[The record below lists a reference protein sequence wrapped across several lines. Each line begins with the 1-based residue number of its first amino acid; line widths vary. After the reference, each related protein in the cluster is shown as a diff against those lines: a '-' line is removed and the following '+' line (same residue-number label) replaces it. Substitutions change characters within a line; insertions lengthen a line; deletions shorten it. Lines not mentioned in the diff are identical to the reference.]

1 MTFNGTDFTGTG
13 TGGDSLTTNLNEQ
26 FVAADMVWV
35 GVSSALV
42 WIMIPGIGLLYSG
55 LSRKKHALSLLW
67 ASIMAACLTAFQWFF
82 WGYSLVFTETSNSP
96 FYGNLSNFCLMNV
109 LGAPSVVTS
118 LPGILFCLFQGMF
131 AAVTAIL
138 MVGAGCERARLGPM
152 MIFLFIWLTVVYG
165 PIAYWTWGAKGW
177 LFTLGGL
184 DFAGGGPVHENSGFA
199 ALAYSL
205 VLGKRR
211 DPLITGKVPK
221 YKPHSV
227 TSIVFGT
234 VFLWFGWFGFNGG
247 STGNSSIR
255 SWYACVNTN
264 LAAAAGG
271 LTWMFVDWFRTGGK
285 WSTVGLCTGAIAG
298 LVGITPAAGFV
309 PVYTSIIFGI
319 IPAIVCNFA
328 VDLKN
333 VIQIDDG
340 MDVFALHGV
349 GGFTGSVLTGIFA
362 ADYVAATDGA
372 TVIAGGWMNRH
383 FVQLGYQLAG
393 SVSIGAWSFTVTAI
407 ILLIMDRI
415 PFLRLRLHEDEELL
429 GVDLAEIGEYAYYD
443 EDEDAL
449 GPKSSP
455 YVLEPIRSSDPKVIK
470 LREAAKEKKE
480 AQEAA
485 AAVAADESA
494 AKPAEQASNSESD
507 K

>member
-1 MTFNGTDFTGTG
+1 MINGTNYTLSG
-13 TGGDSLTTNLNEQ
+13 TGGDSLTTNLNNQ

-35 GVSSALV
+35 GISSALV

-82 WGYSLVFTETSNSP
+82 WGYSLVFTETSTSP
-96 FYGNLSNFCLMNV
+96 FLGNLSNFCLMKV
-109 LGAPSVVTS
+109 LGAPSVVSTV
-118 LPGILFCLFQGMF
+118 PGILFCLFQGMF

-165 PIAYWTWGAKGW
+165 PIAYWTWGANGW
-177 LFTLGGL
+177 LFKLGGL

-205 VLGKRR
+205 VLGKRH

-234 VFLWFGWFGFNGG
+234 IFLWFGWFGFNGG

-285 WSTVGLCTGAIAG
+285 WSTVGLCSGAIAG

-309 PVYTSIIFGI
+309 PVYTALVFGI
-319 IPAIVCNFA
+319 VPAILCNFA

-333 VIQIDDG
+333 ILQIDDG

-349 GGFTGSVLTGIFA
+349 GGFAGSFLTGIFA
-362 ADYVAATDGA
+362 ADYVAATDGS
-372 TVIAGGWMNRH
+372 TIIPGGWMNRNW
-383 FVQLGYQLAG
+383 VQLGYQLAG

-429 GVDLAEIGEYAYYD
+429 GVDLAEIGEYAYYE
-443 EDEDAL
+443 EDEDGM

-455 YVLEPIRSSDPKVIK
+455 YVLEPIRSTDPKVIK
-470 LREAAKEKKE
+470 LREAAKEKRE
-480 AQEAA
+480 AE
-485 AAVAADESA
+485 
-494 AKPAEQASNSESD
+494 AKPVEQASNSESD

>member
-1 MTFNGTDFTGTG
+1 MSAINGTDFTGVG

-26 FVAADMVWV
+26 FQGADMVWV
-35 GVSSALV
+35 GISSALV

-82 WGYSLVFTETSNSP
+82 WGYSLVFTHTSGSP
-96 FYGNLSNFCLMNV
+96 FLGNLLNFCLMNV
-109 LGAPSVVTS
+109 LGAPSVVSTV
-118 LPGILFCLFQGMF
+118 PDILFCLFQGMF
-131 AAVTAIL
+131 AATTAIL

-152 MIFLFIWLTVVYG
+152 MIFLFIWLTVVYS
-165 PIAYWTWGAKGW
+165 PIAYWSWGKNGW
-177 LFTLGGL
+177 LAALGSL

-205 VLGKRR
+205 VLGKRH

-227 TSIVFGT
+227 TSVVFGT
-234 VFLWFGWFGFNGG
+234 IFLWFGWFGFNGG

-264 LAAAAGG
+264 LAAASGG

-298 LVGITPAAGFV
+298 LVGITPAAGYV
-309 PVYTSIIFGI
+309 PVYTAVIFGVV
-319 IPAIVCNFA
+319 PAILCNFA

-333 VIQIDDG
+333 ILQIDDG

-349 GGFTGSVLTGIFA
+349 GGFTGSFLTGIFA

-372 TVIAGGWMNRH
+372 TVIAGGWMNH
-383 FVQLGYQLAG
+383 HWVQLGYQLAG

-407 ILLIMDRI
+407 ILLIMDRV

-443 EDEDAL
+443 EDEDGM

-455 YVLEPIRSSDPKVIK
+455 YVLEPIRSTDPKVMR
-470 LREAAKEKKE
+470 LREAAKEKREAENKE
-480 AQEAA
+480 KQPPIEEA
-485 AAVAADESA
+485 STG
-494 AKPAEQASNSESD
+494 SD

>member
-1 MTFNGTDFTGTG
+1 MINGTDYTLTG
-13 TGGDSLTTNLNEQ
+13 TGGDSLTTNLNNQ

-35 GVSSALV
+35 GISSALV

-96 FYGNLSNFCLMNV
+96 FLGNLSNFCLKNV
-109 LGAPSVVTS
+109 LGAPAVVTTV
-118 LPGILFCLFQGMF
+118 PGILFCLFQGMF

-165 PIAYWTWGAKGW
+165 PIAYWTWGANGW
-177 LFTLGGL
+177 LFKLGGL

-205 VLGKRR
+205 VLGKRH

-234 VFLWFGWFGFNGG
+234 IFLWFGWFGFNGG

-285 WSTVGLCTGAIAG
+285 WSTVGLCSGAIAG
-298 LVGITPAAGFV
+298 LVGITPAAGYV
-309 PVYTSIIFGI
+309 PVYTALVFGI
-319 IPAIVCNFA
+319 VPAILCNFA

-333 VIQIDDG
+333 VLQIDDG

-349 GGFTGSVLTGIFA
+349 GGFAGSFLTGIFA

-372 TVIAGGWMNRH
+372 TIIPGGWMNRNW
-383 FVQLGYQLAG
+383 VQLGYQLAG

-407 ILLIMDRI
+407 ILLIMDRV

-429 GVDLAEIGEYAYYD
+429 GVDLAEIGEYAYYE
-443 EDEDAL
+443 EDEDGM

-455 YVLEPIRSSDPKVIK
+455 YVLEPIRSTDPKVIK

-480 AQEAA
+480 A
-485 AAVAADESA
+485 DS
-494 AKPAEQASNSESD
+494 KPVEQASNSESD

>member
-1 MTFNGTDFTGTG
+1 MINGTNFTLSG

-67 ASIMAACLTAFQWFF
+67 ASIMAACLTGFQWFF
-82 WGYSLVFTETSNSP
+82 WGYSLVFTETSTSP
-96 FYGNLSNFCLMNV
+96 FLGNLSNFCLKNV
-109 LGAPSVVTS
+109 LGAPAVVTTV
-118 LPGILFCLFQGMF
+118 PGILFCLFQGMF

-165 PIAYWTWGAKGW
+165 PIAYWTWGANGW
-177 LFTLGGL
+177 LFKLGGL

-205 VLGKRR
+205 VLGKRH

-234 VFLWFGWFGFNGG
+234 IFLWFGWFGFNGG

-285 WSTVGLCTGAIAG
+285 WSTVGLCSGAIAG
-298 LVGITPAAGFV
+298 LVGITPAAGYV
-309 PVYTSIIFGI
+309 PVYTALIFGI
-319 IPAIVCNFA
+319 VPAILCNFA

-333 VIQIDDG
+333 ILQIDDG

-349 GGFTGSVLTGIFA
+349 GGFAGSFLTGIFA
-362 ADYVAATDGA
+362 ADYVAATDGS
-372 TVIAGGWMNRH
+372 TIIPGGWMNKNW
-383 FVQLGYQLAG
+383 VQLGYQLAG

-429 GVDLAEIGEYAYYD
+429 GVDLAEIGEYAYYE
-443 EDEDAL
+443 EDEDGM

-455 YVLEPIRSSDPKVIK
+455 YVLEPIRSTDPKVIK
-470 LREAAKEKKE
+470 LREAAKDKKE
-480 AQEAA
+480 TET
-485 AAVAADESA
+485 
-494 AKPAEQASNSESD
+494 KPIEQASNSESD